1 MQQIPRLS
9 DDRSAAPR
17 LRSPLAGWLGGKRK
31 LARSIVSRL
40 PEHTCYVEPF
50 AGAAWVLFAK
60 PPSRV
65 EVLNDRN
72 EEVVNL
78 FRVVGRHTDELLRQF
93 TWVLTS
99 RSEFERLLRTDPR
112 GLTDIE
118 RAARFYALIKWSFN
132 GRLATFRYARGSRPR
147 LKRQTM
153 LQELSAARD
162 RLEDVYLEN
171 RDFEVVMER
180 FDGPDT
186 FFYLD
191 PPYQGKEH
199 YYGRGL
205 FRFDDFK
212 RLASALRRLKGRF
225 LLSINDTPE
234 ARSVFHGF
242 KLEEVRAPY
251 SCRLRSGEG
260 GQELFISNDP
270 PDGEQARCGASS
282 SQSVS

>member
-1 MQQIPRLS
+1 MPQAPCIPK
-9 DDRSAAPR
+9 DRGSRSRP
-17 LRSPLAGWLGGKRK
+17 RSPLAGWLGGKSK
-31 LARSIVSRL
+31 LARNIVRRM
-40 PEHTCYVEPF
+40 PEHSCYVEPF

-78 FRVVGRHTDELLRQF
+78 FRIVSRHTDELLRQF
-93 TWVLTS
+93 TWTLTS
-99 RSEFERLLRTDPR
+99 RSGFERLLRADPE

-118 RAARFYALIKWSFN
+118 RAARFYALVKWSFN
-132 GRLATFRYARGSRPR
+132 GRLATFRYARGGGPR
-147 LKRQTM
+147 LKRQAM
-153 LQELSAARD
+153 IEELSAARA
-162 RLEDVYLEN
+162 RLENVYLEN
-171 RDFEVVMER
+171 RDFEVVMDR
-180 FDGPDT
+180 FDGPET

-205 FRFDDFK
+205 FLFDDFK
-212 RLASALRRLKGRF
+212 RLAAVLRRLKGRF

-234 ARSVFHGF
+234 ARSIFHGF
-242 KLEEVRAPY
+242 RIEKVRAPY

-260 GQELFISNDP
+260 GQELFVANNP
-270 PDGEQARCGASS
+270 PDGEGTER
-282 SQSVS
+282 SV